1 MVKKCLSRMSGKLS
15 RTVLR
20 RGKGSNPFSLV
31 DYTSQEFVDFCVSQ
45 GIQQSMSKAGFP
57 YDNAPMERYY
67 NTLKNELIE
76 LHCYHTDEE
85 LTRSIEE
92 FAYGWY
98 NHGRPHSYNDYRTPY
113 EARYH
118 S

>member
-1 MVKKCLSRMSGKLS
+1 MFL
-15 RTVLR
+15 
-20 RGKGSNPFSLV
+20 
-31 DYTSQEFVDFCVSQ
+31 DYIGVQFALA
-45 GIQQSMSKAGFP
+45 I
-57 YDNAPMERYY
+57 YRYY

-85 LTRSIEE
+85 LTSSIEE

-113 EARYH
+113 EARCH

>member
-1 MVKKCLSRMSGKLS
+1 
-15 RTVLR
+15 
-20 RGKGSNPFSLV
+20 
-31 DYTSQEFVDFCVSQ
+31 
-45 GIQQSMSKAGFP
+45 
-57 YDNAPMERYY
+57 MERYY

-85 LTRSIEE
+85 LTSSIEE

-113 EARYH
+113 EARCH